1 MKKVVK
7 IIRNVIAAI
16 VFVFIGILIAS
27 NYEVRILEVS
37 DGNNAMVKA
46 GELVGKVAFDFKF
59 VNKHV
64 VILKK

>member
-1 MKKVVK
+1 MVK
-7 IIRNVIAAI
+7 IIRNAIAAI
-16 VFVFIGILIAS
+16 AFVFIGILIAS
-27 NYEVRILEVS
+27 NYEVRVLDVS

>member
-1 MKKVVK
+1 VKKVVK

>member
-1 MKKVVK
+1 MVK